1 MTDERKVAL
10 VTGANRGLG
19 LETCRRLAQQGYKVI
34 LTSRDEMKG
43 KQAVAALAEEGVE
56 VDFHLLDVTD
66 SGSIQLLDAFIRR
79 EYKRLDVL
87 VNNAGVFLDKG
98 DGSSVFKVATSTIR
112 STMEVNVFGPLMLI
126 QMFVPLM
133 KEQGYG
139 RVVNVT
145 SGMGQLSEMGG
156 EYTAY
161 RISKTALNALTRIV
175 AAEIG
180 DANVLV
186 NAVCPGWVK
195 TDMGGPNAH
204 REVEE
209 GVDTIVWLATLPD
222 GAPTGKIFRDRK
234 EIPW

>member
-1 MTDERKVAL
+1 MTDEKKVAL

-19 LETCRRLAQQGYKVI
+19 FEACRQLAGQGFKVI
-34 LTSRDEMKG
+34 LTSRDEMRG
-43 KQAVAALAEEGVE
+43 KQATATLVEEGLD
-56 VDFHLLDVTD
+56 VDFHLLDVTN
-66 SGSIQLLDAFIRR
+66 SGSIQLLDAYIRR
-79 EYKRLDVL
+79 EHKRLDVL
-87 VNNAGVFLDKG
+87 INNAGVFLDKG
-98 DGSSVFKVATSTIR
+98 DNSSVFKVATDTIR
-112 STMEVNVFGPLMLI
+112 NTMEVNVFGPLLMI

-156 EYTAY
+156 EYAAY
-161 RISKTALNALTRIV
+161 RMSKAALNALTRIV
-175 AAEIG
+175 TAELG
-180 DANVLV
+180 DVNVLV

-209 GVDTIVWLATLPD
+209 GVDTIVWLAVLAD
-222 GAPTGKIFRDRK
+222 GGPTGKIFRDRK